1 MEETSSTIFAIKT
14 PRYNCRSVSL
24 TKFILYNPQMSIVK
38 HFSVGSIKPESGNK
52 RKVKSQW
59 IFMTSDV

>member
-52 RKVKSQW
+52 RKVKS
-59 IFMTSDV
+59 